1 VLGLV
6 QLISTT
12 PPSLLVLCRAM
23 ASVLVH
29 PLLVL
34 LAVAIP
40 GVGMTHGAQTQP
52 EGDGPSAMQRLASA
66 YARVQAID
74 IEWASPSP
82 ASVREARTRIAVHG
96 DGRFAY
102 EVFEPA
108 SSPNTPRSPGVAV
121 RGADGQPT
129 GDELRYFVFCDL
141 LSLFTTDGDAGLYF
155 KTRLMEPPL
164 SLPPRPQYDLAPW
177 PIVNAL
183 VQQMLA
189 ANATTFHREGEVW
202 SARTPLPDQHAIELA
217 WREDHR
223 LGPILTRIRREA
235 PGTTILVDFAEYA
248 STQGISLP
256 MRRTEV
262 VSFRM
267 DSEERRSRSAQVLR
281 SVAVNPP
288 DIESRIRFN
297 PDAYSMRYID
307 SATGNVH
314 AREGGPVLFNARELN
329 AAFER
334 EHVQASTFARTWFA
348 GVLAA
353 GAGSVA
359 LLWRKLR
366 GRP

>member
-1 VLGLV
+1 M
-6 QLISTT
+6 
-12 PPSLLVLCRAM
+12 R
-23 ASVLVH
+23 
-29 PLLVL
+29 
-34 LAVAIP
+34 
-40 GVGMTHGAQTQP
+40 
-52 EGDGPSAMQRLASA
+52 RLASA
-66 YARVQAID
+66 YAHVQGIE

-108 SSPNTPRSPGVAV
+108 SSPNAPRSPGVAV
-121 RGADGQPT
+121 RGAEGQPT

-155 KTRLMEPPL
+155 KTRLTEPPL
-164 SLPPRPQYDLAPW
+164 ALPPRPQYDLAPW

-189 ANATTFHREGEVW
+189 ANATTYHRAGETW
-202 SARTPLPDQHAIELA
+202 SARAPLPDHRAIELA
-217 WREDHR
+217 WQEDQR
-223 LGPILTRIRREA
+223 LGPVLTRIRREF
-235 PGTTILVDFAEYA
+235 PGTTIMVDFAEYV
-248 STQGISLP
+248 STQGIPLP
-256 MRRTEV
+256 MRRIEEV
-262 VSFRM
+262 SYRV
-267 DSEERRSRSAQVLR
+267 DNGERRSRSVQGLR
-281 SVAVNPP
+281 RVTVNPP

-334 EHVQASTFARTWFA
+334 EHMQASTLARTWFA
-348 GVLAA
+348 GILAA

>member
-1 VLGLV
+1 MACTFGH
-6 QLISTT
+6 
-12 PPSLLVLCRAM
+12 LVL
-23 ASVLVH
+23 VV
-29 PLLVL
+29 

-40 GVGMTHGAQTQP
+40 GAGMTHAAQTQP

-66 YARVQAID
+66 CAHVRAID

-82 ASVREARTRIAVHG
+82 ASAREGRTRIAVHG

-108 SSPNTPRSPGVAV
+108 SSPTAPRAPGVAV
-121 RGADGQPT
+121 RGADGLPT
-129 GDELRYFVFCDL
+129 GDELRYFVFFDL
-141 LSLFTTDGDAGLYF
+141 ASLFTTDGDAGLYF
-155 KTRLMEPPL
+155 KTRLTEPAL

-177 PIVNAL
+177 PIVNTL
-183 VQQMLA
+183 VQHMLA
-189 ANATTFHREGEVW
+189 ASATTFRRDGETW
-202 SARTPLPDQHAIELA
+202 SARTPLSDNRAMELG
-217 WREDHR
+217 WREDQR

-235 PGTTILVDFAEYA
+235 AGTTIVVDFAEYA
-248 STQGISLP
+248 SRQGVLLP
-256 MRRTEV
+256 MRRTEE
-262 VSFRM
+262 VSFRVGG
-267 DSEERRSRSAQVLR
+267 EERRSRSVQALR
-281 SVAVNPP
+281 RVAVNPP

-297 PDAYSMRYID
+297 PDTYSMRYID
-307 SATGNVH
+307 SSTGNVY

-334 EHVQASTFARTWFA
+334 EHVQASTLARTWFA